1 MAHSISNKPQG
12 LVLSSA
18 VTEITVSVDGDFV
31 DVSLSGPGG
40 VEVLAERYYAYSGY
54 VTLYDLRSLME
65 MVMRSSGV
73 AVADFKLKVYSGSED
88 VKADSC
94 VFHVLYCD
102 RFSLCSDVPA
112 LLKENFLSTLS
123 MRRIAPDSTLSLS
136 LFAEEGESISY
147 SVACSFRIRGS
158 EEIRRHSFSADSG
171 KTAVS
176 SDVVQLNISA
186 ASLCDAAA
194 TSAGA
199 KISDVELLSYTVTC
213 GQRSMTFFVDRSL
226 RDSETFWFRNCFNV
240 IDFAT
245 LPSVSSAKTD
255 VDRTL
260 AVVNGRS
267 RFYNQSTEKTYE
279 VQSGPLTSDEADF
292 IDQLFSSYEVY
303 RIEPDVTNEDEPF
316 VLAPVLVTDST
327 CEILHGDEKLNSVKF
342 TWRYADNR
350 PIVHL
355 SISPGIFTSP
365 YNIAFC

>member
-18 VTEITVSVDGDFV
+18 VTEVSVSVDGDFV
-31 DVSLSGPGG
+31 DVSLIGPGG
-40 VEVLAERYYAYSGY
+40 IEVLAERYYAYSGY

-65 MVMRSSGV
+65 MVMRSSGI
-73 AVADFKLKVYSGSED
+73 AVADFTLKVFSGSD
-88 VKADSC
+88 VADSC

-102 RFSLCSDVPA
+102 RFSFSSDVPT

-123 MRRIAPDSTLSLS
+123 MRRIATDSSLSLF
-136 LFAEEGESISY
+136 LFAEEGENIGY
-147 SVACSFRIRGS
+147 SVALSFRVRGS
-158 EEIRRHSFSADSG
+158 EEVRRHSFSADSG

-176 SDVVQLNISA
+176 SDVVQLNISTS
-186 ASLCDAAA
+186 SLCEVAA
-194 TSAGA
+194 TSTGVKAA
-199 KISDVELLSYTVTC
+199 DVELLSFTVSC
-213 GQRSMTFFVDRSL
+213 GQRSMSFFVDRLL

-240 IDFAT
+240 FDSIT
-245 LPSVSSAKTD
+245 LPSVTSAKTD
-255 VDRTL
+255 VERTL
-260 AVVNGRS
+260 ASVNGSS
-267 RFYNQSTEKTYE
+267 RFYNQSTSKTYE

-303 RIEPDVTNEDEPF
+303 RIEQDVTNEDEPF

-342 TWRYADNR
+342 TWRYTDNR

-355 SISPGIFTSP
+355 AMSPGIFTSP